1 MIFASF
7 CSMKKETKKINK
19 KQLTT
24 LFTLKI
30 QIYPPLNPSEYKTDN
45 KTPSQGKILFHNSS
59 IDLSFTSFFF
69 YMLSSLPQTSF
80 LEYKYTRYIYIYM
93 YNEKYRIFEK
103 NCQIRDL
110 FNSTRLG
117 LRINE

>member
-69 YMLSSLPQTSF
+69 ICFLPCLKLPFWSISIPDI
-80 LEYKYTRYIYIYM
+80 YIYIC
-93 YNEKYRIFEK
+93 ITK
-103 NCQIRDL
+103 N
-110 FNSTRLG
+110 TG
-117 LRINE
+117 YLRKTVK